1 MKNTL
6 FQRLKLEDLL
16 KLFVILSKLD
26 YAEQDRRESL
36 KETFKPITDELE
48 KVDEGIYKLKDEL
61 KDLKTIEGPPALP
74 AIEGP
79 QAAVTIDDYMTKE
92 EQESVMEHGYPDI
105 AKMVDDPDL
114 RIKTLKRLEKESKS
128 LVGKKG
134 STQGQRK
141 TEIEKQLKANSRYRK
156 TINSLP
162 KPQTC
167 SSIFYYSNPRDLF
180 DRFPSSWRL
189 NHSRK

>member
-1 MKNTL
+1 M
-6 FQRLKLEDLL
+6 KLEDLL

-128 LVGKKG
+128 LVGKK
-134 STQGQRK
+134 
-141 TEIEKQLKANSRYRK
+141 
-156 TINSLP
+156 
-162 KPQTC
+162 
-167 SSIFYYSNPRDLF
+167 
-180 DRFPSSWRL
+180 
-189 NHSRK
+189 

>member
-1 MKNTL
+1 
-6 FQRLKLEDLL
+6 
-16 KLFVILSKLD
+16 
-26 YAEQDRRESL
+26 
-36 KETFKPITDELE
+36 
-48 KVDEGIYKLKDEL
+48 
-61 KDLKTIEGPPALP
+61 
-74 AIEGP
+74 
-79 QAAVTIDDYMTKE
+79 MTKE

-105 AKMVDDPDL
+105 AKMVDNPDL

-162 KPQTC
+162 KP
-167 SSIFYYSNPRDLF
+167 
-180 DRFPSSWRL
+180 
-189 NHSRK
+189 